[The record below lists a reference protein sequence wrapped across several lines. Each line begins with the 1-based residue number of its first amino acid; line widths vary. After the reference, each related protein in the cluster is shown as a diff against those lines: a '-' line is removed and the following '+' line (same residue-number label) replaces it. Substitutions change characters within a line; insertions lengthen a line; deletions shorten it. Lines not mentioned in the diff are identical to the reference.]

1 MTTILFVDDNRN
13 IREYC
18 RRELEDEGY
27 CAVVARD
34 GGEALRLIDRLPPD
48 LVVLDICMPGID
60 GLEAAAR
67 IRATQRD
74 LPIILFTSYDDACT
88 RDERSSCATAC
99 VEKREDLTE
108 LKNVIAASLRSRRQ
122 SQPYRLGLAPPALS
136 AGTTT

>member
-18 RRELEDEGY
+18 RRELEEEGY

-34 GGEALRLIDRLPPD
+34 GGEALELIDSLPPD
-48 LVVLDICMPGID
+48 LVVLDICMPGMD

-67 IRATQRD
+67 IRAAQRD
-74 LPIILFTSYDDACT
+74 LPIILFTSYDDACI

-108 LKNVIAASLRSRRQ
+108 LKNVIVASLRSRRQ
-122 SQPYRLGLAPPALS
+122 SRPYRLGLAPAELS
-136 AGTTT
+136 AGTTR

>member
-1 MTTILFVDDNRN
+1 MTTILFADDNRS

-18 RRELEDEGY
+18 SRELEEEGY
-27 CAVVARD
+27 RVVGARD
-34 GGEALRLIDRLPPD
+34 GGEALRLIGRFPPD

-108 LKNVIAASLRSRRQ
+108 LKNVIAAALRSRGQ
-122 SQPYRLGLAPPALS
+122 NLPYRLGLPPAALS
-136 AGTTT
+136 VSTTP

>member
-1 MTTILFVDDNRN
+1 MTMILFVDDNPN

-18 RRELEDEGY
+18 KRELDDEGY

-67 IRATQRD
+67 IRATHRD
-74 LPIILFTSYDDACT
+74 LPIIFFTSYDDACT
-88 RDERSSCATAC
+88 RDKRSSYATAC
-99 VEKREDLTE
+99 VEKRADLTE
-108 LKNVIAASLRSRRQ
+108 LKNVIGASLRSRRQ
-122 SQPYRLGLAPPALS
+122 GQPYRQGLAPAALS

>member
-1 MTTILFVDDNRN
+1 MTMILFVDDNRN

-18 RRELEDEGY
+18 RRELEEEGY

-34 GGEALRLIDRLPPD
+34 GGEALGLIDSLPPD

-60 GLEAAAR
+60 GLEVAAR

-122 SQPYRLGLAPPALS
+122 SQPYRLGLAPAALS
-136 AGTTT
+136 ASTTS